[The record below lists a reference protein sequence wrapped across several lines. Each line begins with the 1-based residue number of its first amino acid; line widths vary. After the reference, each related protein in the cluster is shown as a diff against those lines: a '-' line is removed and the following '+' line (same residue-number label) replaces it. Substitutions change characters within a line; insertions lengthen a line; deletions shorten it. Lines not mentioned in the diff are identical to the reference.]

1 MWSIYLIFMFVL
13 YETVHV
19 ATVCASLM
27 SFWAVKDINVV
38 LATNDAIYLL
48 IIFVYYIQS
57 SWNHLALINHT
68 LKKVIIMQ
76 WNSIQIR
83 IKVLNIYIQILFS
96 QIEITDFQPKFLHLY
111 ANTFCVWFFMLL
123 YGCTINIH
131 FYCVSERAGPLLG
144 PRASPW
150 DCVTYMGYLQ
160 LFIMLISLP
169 CVFGKML
176 MIFLRYLKPLNL
188 YLTIVFDN
196 IADRNDFL
204 STCTKKVFAV

>member
-76 WNSIQIR
+76 
-83 IKVLNIYIQILFS
+83 
-96 QIEITDFQPKFLHLY
+96 
-111 ANTFCVWFFMLL
+111 
-123 YGCTINIH
+123 
-131 FYCVSERAGPLLG
+131 
-144 PRASPW
+144 
-150 DCVTYMGYLQ
+150 
-160 LFIMLISLP
+160 
-169 CVFGKML
+169 
-176 MIFLRYLKPLNL
+176 
-188 YLTIVFDN
+188 
-196 IADRNDFL
+196 
-204 STCTKKVFAV
+204 